1 MRRAHKPTVFMM
13 KKVKLGSSD
22 LHVSEVCLGSMTWGQ
37 QNTQAEGH
45 AQIDYALERGINF
58 IDTAEM
64 YSVPPS
70 KETYGATE
78 AIIGNWIEA
87 NPAKRSDIV
96 LASKIA
102 GGGLP
107 WVRGGGPINGA
118 AVKQAI
124 DESLARLKTD
134 YIDLYQLHWPN
145 RLTPH
150 FSKHWP
156 GRVDPTKTNI
166 EQERA
171 SMLEILQAL
180 GDAVNDGKVRHI
192 GLSDDTPWG
201 ISEYLRLAEEHDLP
215 KIVSIQNE
223 FSLLHL
229 KDWPYLIENCVFND
243 VAYLPWSPIAGG
255 ALSGKYANG
264 AKPAGCRWTM
274 VQRNGIFRDT
284 TLSHQ
289 AIAAYKTVADANKL
303 SLVQLSLAW
312 VYQLCGVTSTII
324 GATSMEQLKE
334 DIDAYDIALS
344 DEVLE
349 QVNGVIKQFPQPF

>member
-1 MRRAHKPTVFMM
+1 M

-22 LHVSEVCLGSMTWGQ
+22 LQVSEVCLGSMTWGE

-45 AQIDYALERGINF
+45 EQIDYALDQGINF

-70 KETYGATE
+70 KDTYGATE
-78 AIIGNWIEA
+78 AIIGNWIAA
-87 NPAKRSDIV
+87 NPSKRGDIV

-102 GGGLP
+102 GSGVP
-107 WVRGGGPINGA
+107 WVRGGSPITGA
-118 AVKQAI
+118 SVKVAI
-124 DESLARLKTD
+124 EDSLTRLKTD

-145 RLTPH
+145 RVTPH

-156 GRVDPTKTNI
+156 GKIDPTRTNAKK
-166 EQERA
+166 ESEG
-171 SMLEILQAL
+171 MLDILQAL
-180 GDAVNDGKVRHI
+180 DVAMKEGRIRNI

-201 ISEYLRLAEEHDLP
+201 ISEYLRLAEKHDLP
-215 KIVSIQNE
+215 KMVSIQNE

-264 AKPAGCRWTM
+264 AKPEGCRWTM
-274 VQRNGIFRDT
+274 QQRNGIFRDT

-289 AIAAYKTVADANKL
+289 AIAAYQEVADANNL
-303 SLVQLSLAW
+303 TLVQLSLAW
-312 VYQLCGVTSTII
+312 VYQLTGVTSTII
-324 GATSMEQLKE
+324 GATSMAQLKE
-334 DIDAYDIALS
+334 DIGAYEIALS
-344 DEVLE
+344 DEILE
-349 QVNGVIKQFPQPF
+349 QVSAVIKRFPQPF

>member
-1 MRRAHKPTVFMM
+1 M
-13 KKVKLGSSD
+13 KKIKLGSSD
-22 LHVSEVCLGSMTWGQ
+22 LQVSEVCLGSMTWGE

-45 AQIDYALERGINF
+45 EQIDYALDQGINF

-78 AIIGNWIEA
+78 TIIGNWIAE
-87 NPAKRSDIV
+87 NPGKRQDII

-102 GGGLP
+102 GSGVP
-107 WVRGGGPINGA
+107 WVRGGAPITGA
-118 AVKQAI
+118 SVKEAI
-124 DESLARLKTD
+124 EDSLLRLKTD

-145 RLTPH
+145 RVTPH

-156 GRVDPTKTNI
+156 DKVDPTKTEI
-166 EQERA
+166 KKEREG
-171 SMLEILQAL
+171 MLDILRELDVAM
-180 GDAVNDGKVRHI
+180 AEGKIRNI

-201 ISEYLRLAEEHDLP
+201 ISEYLRLAEKHKLP
-215 KIVSIQNE
+215 KMVSIQNE

-264 AKPAGCRWTM
+264 AKPEGCRWTM
-274 VQRNGIFRDT
+274 QQRNGIFRDT
-284 TLSHQ
+284 SVSHQ
-289 AIAAYKTVADANKL
+289 AIAAYQEVADANNL
-303 SLVQLSLAW
+303 TLVQLSLAW
-312 VYQLCGVTSTII
+312 VYQLAGVTSTII
-324 GATSMEQLKE
+324 GATSMQQLKE
-334 DIDAYDIALS
+334 DIGAYEIALS
-344 DEVLE
+344 DEIRE
-349 QVNGVIKQFPQPF
+349 QVGAVIKRFPQPF

>member
-1 MRRAHKPTVFMM
+1 M
-13 KKVKLGSSD
+13 KKVKLGSSN
-22 LHVSEVCLGSMTWGQ
+22 LEVSEVCLGSMTWGQ

-45 AQIDYALERGINF
+45 EQIDYALDQGINF

-78 AIIGNWIEA
+78 TIIGNWIEA
-87 NPAKRSDIV
+87 NPAKRQDII

-102 GGGLP
+102 GAGLP
-107 WVRGGGPINGA
+107 WVRGGSPISA
-118 AVKQAI
+118 ITVKEAI
-124 DESLARLKTD
+124 DDSLTRLKTD

-145 RLTPH
+145 RATPH

-156 GRVDPTKTNI
+156 GRVDPRKTDVKA
-166 EQERA
+166 ERE

-180 GDAVNDGKVRHI
+180 GDAMKDGKIRNI

-201 ISEYLRLAEEHDLP
+201 INEYLRLAENHSLP
-215 KIVSIQNE
+215 KMVSVQNE

-264 AKPAGCRWTM
+264 AKPEGCRWTM
-274 VQRNGIFRDT
+274 LQRNGIFRDT
-284 TLSHQ
+284 AYSHQ
-289 AIAAYKTVADANKL
+289 AIAAYKEVADANNL

-312 VYQLCGVTSTII
+312 VYQLAGVTSTII

-334 DIDAYDIALS
+334 DIGAYEIALS
-344 DEVLE
+344 DDVVK
-349 QVNGVIKQFPQPF
+349 QVGAVIKKFPQPF

>member
-1 MRRAHKPTVFMM
+1 M

-22 LHVSEVCLGSMTWGQ
+22 LQVTEVCLGSMTWGE

-45 AQIDYALERGINF
+45 QQIDYALDQGINF

-78 AIIGNWIEA
+78 TIIGNWIAA
-87 NPAKRSDIV
+87 NPSKRHDIV

-102 GGGLP
+102 GTGVP
-107 WVRGGGPINGA
+107 WVRGGSPITGRS
-118 AVKQAI
+118 VKEAI
-124 DESLARLKTD
+124 EDSLVRLKTD
-134 YIDLYQLHWPN
+134 YLDLYQLHWPN
-145 RLTPH
+145 RMTPH

-156 GRVDPTKTNI
+156 GRVDPHKTDAQ
-166 EQERA
+166 EQREG
-171 SMLEILQAL
+171 MLDILQAL
-180 GDAVNDGKVRHI
+180 DVAMKEGKIRNI

-201 ISEYLRLAEEHDLP
+201 ISEYLHLAEKHDLP

-229 KDWPYLIENCVFND
+229 KDWPYLIETCVFND

-264 AKPAGCRWTM
+264 AKPEGCRWTM
-274 VQRNGIFRDT
+274 QQRNGIFRDT
-284 TLSHQ
+284 SLTHD
-289 AIAAYKTVADANKL
+289 AIEAYQQVADANNL
-303 SLVQLSLAW
+303 TLVQLSLAW
-312 VYQLCGVTSTII
+312 VFQLTGVTSTII
-324 GATSMEQLKE
+324 GAASMQQLKE
-334 DIDAYDIALS
+334 DIDAYEVALS
-344 DEVLE
+344 AEILE
-349 QVNGVIKQFPQPF
+349 QISLVTKRFPQPF

>member
-1 MRRAHKPTVFMM
+1 M

-22 LHVSEVCLGSMTWGQ
+22 LQVSEVCLGSMTWGQ

-45 AQIDYALERGINF
+45 QQIDYALDQGINF

-78 AIIGNWIEA
+78 EIIGNWIAA
-87 NPAKRSDIV
+87 NPSKRQGIV

-102 GGGLP
+102 GHGVP
-107 WVRGGGPINGA
+107 WVRGGAPITGA
-118 AVKQAI
+118 SVKEAI
-124 DESLARLKTD
+124 EDSLARLKTD

-145 RLTPH
+145 RVTPH

-156 GRVDPTKTNI
+156 GRVDPNRTDI
-166 EQERA
+166 SAESEG
-171 SMLEILQAL
+171 MLEILQAL
-180 GDAVNDGKVRHI
+180 AVAMKEGKIRNI

-201 ISEYLRLAEEHDLP
+201 VSEYLRLADKHDLP
-215 KIVSIQNE
+215 KMVSIQNE

-264 AKPAGCRWTM
+264 AKPEGCRWTM

-284 TLSHQ
+284 AQSHE
-289 AIAAYKTVADANKL
+289 AIAAYKEVADANQL
-303 SLVQLSLAW
+303 TLVQLSLAW
-312 VYQLCGVTSTII
+312 VYQLTGVTSTII

-334 DIDAYDIALS
+334 DIGAYEIALS
-344 DEVLE
+344 EEVL
-349 QVNGVIKQFPQPF
+349 QQIGAVIKRFPQPF

>member
-1 MRRAHKPTVFMM
+1 M
-13 KKVKLGSSD
+13 KKVSLGSSD
-22 LHVSEVCLGSMTWGQ
+22 LQVSEVCLGSMTWGE

-45 AQIDYALERGINF
+45 EQIDYALDQGINF

-64 YSVPPS
+64 YSVPP
-70 KETYGATE
+70 KQETCNATE
-78 AIIGNWIEA
+78 TIIGNWIEA
-87 NPAKRSDIV
+87 NPSKRSDIV
-96 LASKIA
+96 LATKIA
-102 GGGLP
+102 GSGLP
-107 WVRGGGPINGA
+107 WIREGSAITGA
-118 AVKQAI
+118 SVSDAI
-124 DESLARLKTD
+124 DGSLKRLKTD

-145 RLTPH
+145 RATPH

-156 GRVDPTKTNI
+156 GAIDPTRTNI

-171 SMLEILQAL
+171 GMLDILQAL
-180 GDAVNDGKVRHI
+180 GEAVKQGKVRHI

-201 ISEYLRLAEEHDLP
+201 ISEYLRLAEIHDLP
-215 KIVSIQNE
+215 KMVSIQNE

-229 KDWPYLIENCVFND
+229 KDWPYLIENCVFNN

-284 TLSHQ
+284 SLSHE
-289 AIAAYKTVADANKL
+289 AIAAYQAVADANNL

-312 VYQLCGVTSTII
+312 VYQLSGVTSTII

-334 DIDAYDIALS
+334 DIGAYEIALS
-344 DEVLE
+344 DEIIE
-349 QVNGVIKQFPQPF
+349 QVSEVIKRYPQPF

>member
-1 MRRAHKPTVFMM
+1 M

-22 LHVSEVCLGSMTWGQ
+22 LQVTEVCLGSMTWGE
-37 QNTQAEGH
+37 QNTQAEGFE
-45 AQIDYALERGINF
+45 QIDYALDQGINF

-78 AIIGNWIEA
+78 TIIGNWIEA
-87 NPAKRSDIV
+87 NPGKRQDFV

-102 GGGLP
+102 GSGIP
-107 WVRGGGPINGA
+107 WVRDGA
-118 AVKQAI
+118 KI
-124 DESLARLKTD
+124 TGESVTSSIEASLKRLKTD

-156 GRVDPTKTNI
+156 GKIDPTKLDVKAQS
-166 EQERA
+166 EG
-171 SMLEILQAL
+171 MLDILQAL
-180 GDAVNDGKVRHI
+180 DKAIKEGKIREI

-201 ISEYLRLAEEHDLP
+201 ISEYLRLADKHSLP
-215 KIVSIQNE
+215 KMVSIQNE
-223 FSLLHL
+223 FNLLHL

-264 AKPAGCRWTM
+264 AKPQGCRWTM
-274 VQRNGIFRDT
+274 QQRNGIFRDT
-284 TLSHQ
+284 TQSHQ
-289 AIAAYKTVADANKL
+289 AIAAYKEVADKHSL
-303 SLVQLSLAW
+303 TLVQLSLAW
-312 VYQLCGVTSTII
+312 VYQLTGVTSTII
-324 GATSMEQLKE
+324 GATSMAQLKE
-334 DIDAYDIALS
+334 DIDAYNVALT
-344 DEVLE
+344 DEILE
-349 QVNGVIKQFPQPF
+349 EIGDVIKRFPQPF

>member
-1 MRRAHKPTVFMM
+1 M

-22 LHVSEVCLGSMTWGQ
+22 LQVTEVCLGSMTWGE

-45 AQIDYALERGINF
+45 EQIDYALDQGINF

-64 YSVPPS
+64 YAVPPS

-78 AIIGNWIEA
+78 AIIGNWIA
-87 NPAKRSDIV
+87 NNQSKRQDIV

-102 GGGLP
+102 GGGVP
-107 WVRGGGPINGA
+107 WVRGGSPISGA
-118 AVKQAI
+118 SVKEAI
-124 DESLARLKTD
+124 EDSLVRLKTD

-156 GRVDPTKTNI
+156 AKVDPCRTDINK
-166 EQERA
+166 ERDG
-171 SMLEILQAL
+171 MLDILQAL
-180 GDAVNDGKVRHI
+180 DVAIKAGKIRNI

-201 ISEYLRLAEEHDLP
+201 ISEYLRLAEKYDLP
-215 KIVSIQNE
+215 KMVSIQNE

-255 ALSGKYANG
+255 ALSGKYSNG
-264 AKPAGCRWTM
+264 AKPEGCRWTM
-274 VQRNGIFRDT
+274 QQRNGIFRDT
-284 TLSHQ
+284 AHSHE
-289 AIAAYKTVADANKL
+289 AIAAYQEVADANNL
-303 SLVQLSLAW
+303 TLVQLSLAW
-312 VYQLCGVTSTII
+312 VYQLTGVTSTII
-324 GATSMEQLKE
+324 GATSMQQLRE
-334 DIDAYDIALS
+334 DIGAYEIALS
-344 DEVLE
+344 DEILQ
-349 QVNGVIKQFPQPF
+349 QVGAVIKRFPQPF